1 MRFIRILPL
10 LLVVLAIG
18 SSPAAAQAKKA
29 CAPFPHVAWWGDMT
43 HDTVRK
49 VVRDRHVG
57 DWRPVIDSLSQQ
69 MSVLQMLK
77 DQGRPYAVPNSTR
90 QLGGDQLVVYLD
102 QVRLT
107 LSILYCL
114 RDQDMA
120 RGNGADKPTTAAPTP
135 APSKASERS

>member
-1 MRFIRILPL
+1 MRFVRILPL
-10 LLVVLAIG
+10 LLAVLAVG
-18 SSPAAAQAKKA
+18 SSPAATQAKKA
-29 CAPFPHVAWWGDMT
+29 CAPFPPVAWWGEMT
-43 HDTVRK
+43 HESVRN
-49 VVRDRHVG
+49 VVRDRYVG

-69 MSVLQMLK
+69 MSALQMLK

-120 RGNGADKPTTAAPTP
+120 RGSGADKPAAATP
-135 APSKASERS
+135 APAPVKASEQS